1 LGELMTKV
9 PARVLVLHDISQ
21 LYSLDVDALVE
32 YYDRWGP
39 SVRTCFD
46 LALGNLSLEAM
57 ELKATRAAIK
67 FAKNELPFPD
77 DSDFLD
83 VSNILFSI
91 HPMTISRENMQVMIA
106 TDYMLDTVL
115 AQVTRLDTAQQ
126 SEFFSAI
133 SGHPWLKSPL
143 GNFYEKLMHVRLT
156 TDLTAAPLMCTS
168 TMEDPIPM
176 PVVPN
181 VVSLS
186 GSSNL
191 KNANQNNLPFY
202 WRPVSPTFTS
212 LDAIICTPKN
222 IFLLQTTVS
231 PTHSLKVRG
240 LTFIRQ
246 HIPTRFWTERQCCLV
261 FVTPDQAR
269 GTRLSSKEYSAL
281 KSFPELKV
289 FSCVSPVGT
298 STFTSLQL
306 EKLRKLGV
314 RISVYFI
321 VPLLI

>member
-1 LGELMTKV
+1 
-9 PARVLVLHDISQ
+9 
-21 LYSLDVDALVE
+21 
-32 YYDRWGP
+32 
-39 SVRTCFD
+39 VRTCFD
-46 LALGNLSLEAM
+46 LVQGHLSPEALE
-57 ELKATRAAIK
+57 EKTVHAAIK
-67 FAKNELPFPD
+67 FAKTKLPLPD
-77 DSDFLD
+77 HSDPAD
-83 VSNILFSI
+83 VSHVLFSI
-91 HPMTISRENMQVMIA
+91 HPRTSSREDMKAMIA
-106 TDYMLDTVL
+106 TEHILDIVL
-115 AQVTRLDTAQQ
+115 EQVTWLDAAQQ
-126 SEFFSAI
+126 SEFFSMI

-156 TDLTAAPLMCTS
+156 TDPTAAPLMCSS
-168 TMEDPIPM
+168 TTEGPIPM

-191 KNANQNNLPFY
+191 KDANKNKLPFY

-212 LDAIICTPKN
+212 LDAIICTPKY

-231 PTHSLKVRG
+231 PTHSLKIKG
-240 LTFIRQ
+240 LNFIRL

-261 FVTPDQAR
+261 SVSPDQDHA
-269 GTRLSSKEYSAL
+269 TRLSSKAYSAL

-289 FSCVSPVGT
+289 FSCVSPLGT

-306 EKLRKLGV
+306 EKLRKPVV
-314 RISVYFI
+314 RISLCFI